1 LLIQI
6 LFRLKLHKQEQPQ
19 NYTEILE
26 IQCIKDVTEKASNNE
41 IDFVARTIDKIP
53 LEFY

>member
-26 IQCIKDVTEKASNNE
+26 IPCIKNVTEKASNNE
-41 IDFVARTIDKIP
+41 IDFVVRTIDNIP
-53 LEFY
+53 LESY